1 MRKLSDNNDDATS
14 GRLDMLVAN
23 AALTFPTQDIL
34 SPDGVERTFAVN
46 CLGHFV
52 FITTLLGELLLNCGA
67 RSRRRAQAP

>member
-1 MRKLSDNNDDATS
+1 MRKLSDHNEAAPR